1 MNTSEELAWRQYYFV
16 KILIVE
22 LIFLGEIL
30 HMLIKI
36 LLFFSQREIIFNSLR
51 NDLPQYTLW
60 SLGIRHCWDLPNK
73 YDINSIWVKFWSEY
87 ELMRLHKE
95 VVHVVSHQKLD
106 FFFIEH
112 IEHFPFYCINYSFT
126 LSVFIMF

>member
-51 NDLPQYTLW
+51 NDLPQYTL
-60 SLGIRHCWDLPNK
+60 
-73 YDINSIWVKFWSEY
+73 
-87 ELMRLHKE
+87 
-95 VVHVVSHQKLD
+95 
-106 FFFIEH
+106 
-112 IEHFPFYCINYSFT
+112 
-126 LSVFIMF
+126 

>member
-16 KILIVE
+16 KMLIVE

-51 NDLPQYTLW
+51 NDLP
-60 SLGIRHCWDLPNK
+60 
-73 YDINSIWVKFWSEY
+73 
-87 ELMRLHKE
+87 
-95 VVHVVSHQKLD
+95 
-106 FFFIEH
+106 
-112 IEHFPFYCINYSFT
+112 
-126 LSVFIMF
+126 